1 MTEEQTAKIYFF
13 WKSVMPDRRQYKQN
27 SVLLELDDTF
37 VEVKIPI
44 NSKYIANAELDK
56 KFDIL
61 EPILTPAGMRYCID
75 ELEKVLKE
83 PELPIEKES
92 DWETETKSDIKTD
105 NTKTASADDW
115 AEGAAFDEGDAGKAD
130 EELWE
135 CNEEGWK

>member
-1 MTEEQTAKIYFF
+1 
-13 WKSVMPDRRQYKQN
+13 MPRCIQ
-27 SVLLELDDTF
+27 
-37 VEVKIPI
+37 
-44 NSKYIANAELDK
+44 
-56 KFDIL
+56 KFRDPDIGL
-61 EPILTPAGMRYCID
+61 ATQ
-75 ELEKVLKE
+75 
-83 PELPIEKES
+83 KES